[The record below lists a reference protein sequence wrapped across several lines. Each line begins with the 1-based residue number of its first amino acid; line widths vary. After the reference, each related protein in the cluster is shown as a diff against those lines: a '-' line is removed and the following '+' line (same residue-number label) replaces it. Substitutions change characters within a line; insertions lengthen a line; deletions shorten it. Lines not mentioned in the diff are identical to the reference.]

1 MSKGMQDKGS
11 VQPKPRISNPAVDPV
26 HNGSIV
32 NNPEEFV
39 APLVWRTAAELG
51 FDPLALLPLGNQID
65 LDAVT
70 SLATDGCSSISFTC
84 GNCDVFVGHDG
95 QLTVNRIGK
104 ESKDDLV

>member
-11 VQPKPRISNPAVDPV
+11 VQPEARISHPAVDPV

-39 APLVWRTAAELG
+39 ATLVWRIAAELDC
-51 FDPLALLPLGNQID
+51 DPLALPPLGNQIN

-70 SLATDGCSSISFTC
+70 SLATDGRSSVSFTC

-95 QLTVNRIGK
+95 QLTVNRISK